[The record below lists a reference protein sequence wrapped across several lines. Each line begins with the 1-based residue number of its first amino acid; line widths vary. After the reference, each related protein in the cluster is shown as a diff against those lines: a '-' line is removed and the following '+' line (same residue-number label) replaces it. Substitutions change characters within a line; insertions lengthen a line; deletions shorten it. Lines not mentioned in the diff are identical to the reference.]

1 MAASEPQAAALLTH
15 VVSQMKQ
22 NIEFLVSQ
30 GYISAADA
38 SVMTA
43 RLPSGVDNV
52 MSRGDATAVSA
63 AARGSRAVPPPPAGR
78 PIIGKAKALW
88 PYNEE
93 ASDPSDLSFHPG
105 DIIDIL
111 EETNDDWWL
120 GRVRGKEGL
129 FPANHVAKVDT
140 PPTPAASPRAVPPLP
155 RDSTDKPAYR
165 PFMAAHHGA
174 DLPPPSSVGTNSV
187 GLQQDA
193 KQEQK
198 KSKFGKYGNTMAH
211 SAAGGV
217 GFGAGAAIGGG
228 LVRAIF

>member
-1 MAASEPQAAALLTH
+1 MSAPADPQAAALLAH

-22 NIEFLVSQ
+22 NIDFLVSQ
-30 GYISAADA
+30 NYISTADA
-38 SVMTA
+38 SLMTA
-43 RLPSGVDNV
+43 KLPT
-52 MSRGDATAVSA
+52 TAVA
-63 AARGSRAVPPPPAGR
+63 KAPRAVPPAPVGR
-78 PIIGKAKALW
+78 AAIGKAKALW
-88 PYNEE
+88 PYNED
-93 ASDPSDLSFHPG
+93 ATDPSDLVFHPG

-129 FPANHVAKVDT
+129 FPSNHVAKVDT
-140 PPTPAASPRAVPPLP
+140 PPTPAVSPRAVPPVP
-155 RDSTDKPAYR
+155 AGRASTEKSAYK

-174 DLPPPSSVGTNSV
+174 DLPPPSSGQTNSM
-187 GLQQDA
+187 GLQQDP